1 MFVLIVYLKDKL
13 KEFFGRQSI
22 AIEEM
27 ELYNMEKRGIS
38 KLDLKRRNRMQI
50 LRVIRES
57 GPISRVDV
65 ASALEIT
72 RAAVTIIT
80 NEMIEEGVLVEI
92 GEAPVN
98 TEKLQ
103 KGRRKILID
112 INVNSR
118 FALGA
123 TVDEKEVSIGLT
135 NLNSEILDKASMIID
150 DRTTSKDS
158 INYIIETSNEMV
170 ENSALTKDKILGLGV
185 GVVPSMWGKLKIFY
199 KDGVLDFTN
208 FIDKLS
214 GGLDFEIHCGNAIG
228 LMALASNDFRTQ
240 NGYQTNQAFIHNGN
254 QVNLAII
261 NKNELSPDYISYTS
275 TIEKYIVCLNGK
287 QYEGYPNGSVKA
299 ELSRTA
305 MLNSFYEIYSKDKT
319 PVLYELTE
327 GDKNKIDTEKVFM
340 SLMRGEESVKS
351 VVDDIISK
359 YTVLINNLAISH
371 FAKRIVLHNFKLN
384 EKQFDY
390 VKREMIRLVSEEIA
404 DRVVLS
410 KLEGKNNFLGG
421 CALIIQD
428 NFYVR
433 GGMQ

>member
-1 MFVLIVYLKDKL
+1 
-13 KEFFGRQSI
+13 
-22 AIEEM
+22 M
-27 ELYNMEKRGIS
+27 ENRGIS

-50 LRVIRES
+50 LRVIREL

-98 TEKLQ
+98 AEKLQ

-135 NLNSEILDKASMIID
+135 NLNSEVLDKSSMVID
-150 DRTTSKDS
+150 ERTTSKDI
-158 INYIIETSNEMV
+158 INYIIQKSNEMI
-170 ENSALTKDKILGLGV
+170 ENSCLTKDKVLGIGI

-199 KDGVLDFTN
+199 KDGVLDFSN
-208 FIDKLS
+208 FIEKLS
-214 GGLDFEIHCGNAIG
+214 GGLDIDIHCGNAIG
-228 LMALASNDFRTQ
+228 LMAMASNDFRTV
-240 NGYQTNQAFIHNGN
+240 NGYQTNTAFLHNGN

-261 NKNELSPDYISYTS
+261 NKNELSCDYLSYTS
-275 TIEKYIVCLNGK
+275 TIERYIVNPNGK
-287 QYEGYPNGSVKA
+287 TYEGYPNGSVKA
-299 ELSRTA
+299 EISRTA
-305 MLNSFYEIYSKDKT
+305 ILNALNEIYSKEKT
-319 PVLYELTE
+319 PVLFELTE
-327 GDKNKIDTEKVFM
+327 GDKSKINTDNVFLA
-340 SLMRGEESVKS
+340 LMRGEEPVKN
-351 VVDDIISK
+351 VVDDIIAK

-371 FAKRIVLHNFKLN
+371 FAKKIVLHNYKLN

-410 KLEGKNNFLGG
+410 KLDGRNNFLGG
-421 CALIIQD
+421 CSLIIQD
-428 NFYVR
+428 NFFTR

>member
-1 MFVLIVYLKDKL
+1 
-13 KEFFGRQSI
+13 
-22 AIEEM
+22 
-27 ELYNMEKRGIS
+27 MEKRGIS

-98 TEKLQ
+98 MEKLQ

-112 INVNSR
+112 INVNSK

-135 NLNSEILDKASMIID
+135 NLNSDILDKASMIID
-150 DRTTSKDS
+150 ERTTSKD
-158 INYIIETSNEMV
+158 IISFIIQKSNEMI
-170 ENSALTKDKILGLGV
+170 ENSCLTPDKVLGIGI

-199 KDGVLDFTN
+199 KDGVLDFSS
-208 FIDKLS
+208 FIDKISS
-214 GGLDFEIHCGNAIG
+214 GVDIDVHCGNAIG
-228 LMALASNDFRTQ
+228 LMALASNDYKGL
-240 NGYQTNQAFIHNGN
+240 NGYQINQAFLHNGN

-261 NKNELSPDYISYTS
+261 NKNELSNDYLSYTY
-275 TIEKYIVCLNGK
+275 TIEKYIVSPNGK
-287 QYEGYPNGSVKA
+287 PYESYPNGSVKA
-299 ELSRTA
+299 ELSRGA
-305 MLNSFYEIYSKDKT
+305 QLNAILEVYSKDKT
-319 PVLYELTE
+319 PLLYELTE
-327 GDKNKIDTEKVFM
+327 GDKSKISTDTVFAAM
-340 SLMRGEESVKS
+340 HRGDEAVKNI
-351 VVDDIISK
+351 VDDIIAK
-359 YTVLINNLAISH
+359 YTVLINNIAISH
-371 FAKRIVLHNFKLN
+371 FTQRIVLHNYKLN

-390 VKREMIRLVSEEIA
+390 VKREMIRLVGEDIA

-410 KLEGKNNFLGG
+410 KLEGKNNFVGG

-428 NFYVR
+428 NFFTK
-433 GGMQ
+433 GGMN

>member
-1 MFVLIVYLKDKL
+1 
-13 KEFFGRQSI
+13 
-22 AIEEM
+22 
-27 ELYNMEKRGIS
+27 MEKRGIS

-92 GEAPVN
+92 GEAPIN

-123 TVDEKEVSIGLT
+123 TVDEREVSIGLT
-135 NLNSEILDKASMIID
+135 NLNSDILDKSSMVID
-150 DRTTSKDS
+150 ERTTSKDI
-158 INYIIETSNEMV
+158 INYIITTSNEMI
-170 ENSALTKDKILGLGV
+170 ENSCLTKDKILGLGV

-199 KDGVLDFTN
+199 KDGVLDFNN

-214 GGLDFEIHCGNAIG
+214 SGLNFEIRCGNAIG
-228 LMALASNDFRTQ
+228 LMALANNDFRTQ

-261 NKNELSPDYISYTS
+261 NKNELSSDYVSYTS
-275 TIEKYIVCLNGK
+275 VIEKYIVCPNGK
-287 QYEGYPNGSVKA
+287 SYEGYPNGSVKA

-305 MLNSFYEIYSKDKT
+305 MLNSIFEIYSKDKT

-327 GDKNKIDTEKVFM
+327 GDKSKITTDNVFM
-340 SLMRGEESVKS
+340 ALMRGEEPIKNL
-351 VVDDIISK
+351 VDDIIAK
-359 YTVLINNLAISH
+359 YTVLINNLSISH
-371 FAKRIVLHNFKLN
+371 FAKKIVLHNFKFN

-421 CALIIQD
+421 CALIIQE

-433 GGMQ
+433 GGMH

>member
-1 MFVLIVYLKDKL
+1 
-13 KEFFGRQSI
+13 
-22 AIEEM
+22 
-27 ELYNMEKRGIS
+27 MEKRGIS

-135 NLNSEILDKASMIID
+135 NLNSEILDKASMVID
-150 DRTTSKDS
+150 DRTTSKDI
-158 INYIIETSNEMV
+158 INYIIKTSNEMV

-261 NKNELSPDYISYTS
+261 NKNELSADYVSYTS
-275 TIEKYIVCLNGK
+275 TIEKYIVCPNGK
-287 QYEGYPNGSVKA
+287 SYEGYPNGSVKA

-305 MLNSFYEIYSKDKT
+305 MLNAVYEIYSREKT
-319 PVLYELTE
+319 PVLYDVTN
-327 GDKNKIDTEKVFM
+327 GDKNNINMETVFKAVM
-340 SLMRGEESVKS
+340 SKEEPVKNL
-351 VVDDIISK
+351 VDDIIAK

-371 FAKRIVLHNFKLN
+371 FAKRIVLHKFKLD

-410 KLEGKNNFLGG
+410 KLDGKNNFLGG

>member
-1 MFVLIVYLKDKL
+1 
-13 KEFFGRQSI
+13 
-22 AIEEM
+22 
-27 ELYNMEKRGIS
+27 MEKRGIS

-135 NLNSEILDKASMIID
+135 NLNSEILDKASMVID
-150 DRTTSKDS
+150 DRTTSKDI
-158 INYIIETSNEMV
+158 INYIIKTSNEMV

-261 NKNELSPDYISYTS
+261 NKNELSADYVSYTS
-275 TIEKYIVCLNGK
+275 TIEKYIVCPNGK
-287 QYEGYPNGSVKA
+287 SYEGYPNGSVKA

-305 MLNSFYEIYSKDKT
+305 MLNAVYEIYSREKT
-319 PVLYELTE
+319 PVLYDVTN
-327 GDKNKIDTEKVFM
+327 GDKNNINMETVFKAVM
-340 SLMRGEESVKS
+340 SKEEPVKNL
-351 VVDDIISK
+351 VDDIIAK

-371 FAKRIVLHNFKLN
+371 FAKRIVLHNFKLD

-390 VKREMIRLVSEEIA
+390 VKREMIRLVNEEIA

-410 KLEGKNNFLGG
+410 KLDGKNNFLGG

>member
-1 MFVLIVYLKDKL
+1 
-13 KEFFGRQSI
+13 
-22 AIEEM
+22 M
-27 ELYNMEKRGIS
+27 EQRGIS

-50 LRVIRES
+50 LRVIREA

-80 NEMIEEGVLVEI
+80 NEMIEEGVLMEI

-123 TVDEKEVSIGLT
+123 TVDEKEVSVGLT
-135 NLNSEILDKASMIID
+135 NLNSDVLDKASMVID
-150 DRTTSKDS
+150 ERTTSKDI
-158 INYIIETSNEMV
+158 INYIIKTSNEMV
-170 ENSALTKDKILGLGV
+170 ENSCLTKDKVLGLGV

-199 KDGVLDFTN
+199 KDGVLDFTS

-214 GGLDFEIHCGNAIG
+214 GGLDFDIHCGNAIG
-228 LMALASNDFRTQ
+228 LMALASNDYRIQ
-240 NGYQTNQAFIHNGN
+240 NGYQTNTAFIHNGN

-261 NKNELSPDYISYTS
+261 NKNELSSDYYSYTS
-275 TIEKYIVCLNGK
+275 MIEKYIVCPDGK

-305 MLNSFYEIYSKDKT
+305 MLNAVYEIFSKDKT
-319 PVLYELTE
+319 PVLYELTD
-327 GDKNKIDTEKVFM
+327 GDRNNISMDNVFM
-340 SLMRGEESVKS
+340 ALMRGEEPVKS
-351 VVDDIISK
+351 LVDGIIAK
-359 YTVLINNLAISH
+359 YTVLLNNLAISH
-371 FAKRIVLHNFKLN
+371 FAKKIVLHNFKLN

-390 VKREMIRLVSEEIA
+390 VKREMIRLVSEDIA

-410 KLEGKNNFLGG
+410 KLDGKNNFLGG
-421 CALIIQD
+421 CSLIIQD
-428 NFYVR
+428 NFFIK
-433 GGMQ
+433 GGMH

>member
-1 MFVLIVYLKDKL
+1 
-13 KEFFGRQSI
+13 
-22 AIEEM
+22 
-27 ELYNMEKRGIS
+27 MEKRGIS

-92 GEAPVN
+92 GEAPIN
-98 TEKLQ
+98 AEKLQ

-135 NLNSEILDKASMIID
+135 NINSDVLDKSSMVID
-150 DRTTSKDS
+150 ERTTSKDI
-158 INYIIETSNEMV
+158 INFIIKKSNEMV
-170 ENSALTKDKILGLGV
+170 ENAGLTKDKVLGLGV

-199 KDGVLDFTN
+199 KDGVLDFSN

-214 GGLDFEIHCGNAIG
+214 GGLDYEIHCGNAIG
-228 LMALASNDFRTQ
+228 LLALACNEYKSQ

-275 TIEKYIVCLNGK
+275 TIERYIVTLNGK
-287 QYEGYPNGSVKA
+287 SYEGYPNGSVKA

-305 MLNSFYEIYSKDKT
+305 MLNAMYEIYSKEKT

-327 GDKNKIDTEKVFM
+327 GDKTKITTENAFIA
-340 SLMRGEESVKS
+340 LQRGEEPVKN
-351 VVDDIISK
+351 VIDEIIAK
-359 YTVLINNLAISH
+359 YTILINNLAISH
-371 FAKRIVLHNFKLN
+371 FAKKVVLHNFKLN

-410 KLEGKNNFLGG
+410 KFEGKNNFLGG

-428 NFYVR
+428 NFYTK

>member
-1 MFVLIVYLKDKL
+1 
-13 KEFFGRQSI
+13 
-22 AIEEM
+22 
-27 ELYNMEKRGIS
+27 MEKRGIS

-123 TVDEKEVSIGLT
+123 TVDEKEVSVGLT
-135 NLNSEILDKASMIID
+135 NLNSDILDKASMVID
-150 DRTTSKDS
+150 ERTTSKDI
-158 INYIIETSNEMV
+158 INYIIKTCNEMV
-170 ENSALTKDKILGLGV
+170 ENSCLTKDKVLGLGV

-199 KDGVLDFTN
+199 KDGILDFTN

-228 LMALASNDFRTQ
+228 LMALASNDFRIQ
-240 NGYQTNQAFIHNGN
+240 NGYQTNTAFIHSGN

-261 NKNELSPDYISYTS
+261 NKNELSSDYYSYTS
-275 TIEKYIVCLNGK
+275 MIEKYIVCPNGK

-305 MLNSFYEIYSKDKT
+305 MLNAFYEIYSKDKT

-327 GDKNKIDTEKVFM
+327 GDRNNISVDNVFM
-340 SLMRGEESVKS
+340 ALMRGEEAVKS
-351 VVDDIISK
+351 LVDDLIAK
-359 YTVLINNLAISH
+359 YTVLLNNLAISH
-371 FAKRIVLHNFKLN
+371 FAKKIVLHNFKLN

-390 VKREMIRLVSEEIA
+390 IKREMIRLVSENIA

-410 KLEGKNNFLGG
+410 KLDGKNNFLGG
-421 CALIIQD
+421 CSLIIQD
-428 NFYVR
+428 NFFIK
-433 GGMQ
+433 GGMH

>member
-1 MFVLIVYLKDKL
+1 
-13 KEFFGRQSI
+13 
-22 AIEEM
+22 
-27 ELYNMEKRGIS
+27 MEKRGIS

-65 ASALEIT
+65 ASALKIT

-92 GEAPVN
+92 GEAPIN

-135 NLNSEILDKASMIID
+135 NLNSDVLDKSSMVID
-150 DRTTSKDS
+150 DRTTSKDI
-158 INYIIETSNEMV
+158 INYIIKTSNEMV
-170 ENSALTKDKILGLGV
+170 ENSCLTKDKILGLGV

-199 KDGVLDFTN
+199 KDGVLDFSS

-214 GGLDFEIHCGNAIG
+214 GGLDFDIRCGNAIG
-228 LMALASNDFRTQ
+228 LMALASNDYKVQ
-240 NGYQTNQAFIHNGN
+240 NGYQTNTAFIHNGN

-261 NKNELSPDYISYTS
+261 NKNELSSDYYSYTS
-275 TIEKYIVCLNGK
+275 MIEKYIVCPNGK
-287 QYEGYPNGSVKA
+287 QYEGYPKGSVKA

-305 MLNSFYEIYSKDKT
+305 MVNAINEIYSKDNT
-319 PVLYELTE
+319 PVLFELTD
-327 GDKNKIDTEKVFM
+327 GDKNNITVDNVFM
-340 SLMRGEESVKS
+340 ALARGEESVKNL
-351 VVDDIISK
+351 VDDIIAK
-359 YTVLINNLAISH
+359 YTVLLNNLAISH
-371 FAKRIVLHNFKLN
+371 FAKKIILHNFKLT

-390 VKREMIRLVSEEIA
+390 VKREMILLVSEDIA

-410 KLEGKNNFLGG
+410 RLDGKNNFLGG
-421 CALIIQD
+421 CSLIIQE
-428 NFYVR
+428 NFFIK
-433 GGMQ
+433 GGMR

>member
-1 MFVLIVYLKDKL
+1 
-13 KEFFGRQSI
+13 
-22 AIEEM
+22 
-27 ELYNMEKRGIS
+27 MEKRGIS

-80 NEMIEEGVLVEI
+80 NEMIEEGVLIEI

-135 NLNSEILDKASMIID
+135 NLNSEILDKASMVID
-150 DRTTSKDS
+150 DRTTSKDI
-158 INYIIETSNEMV
+158 INYIIKTSNEMV

-185 GVVPSMWGKLKIFY
+185 GIVPSMWGKLKIFY

-214 GGLDFEIHCGNAIG
+214 GGLNFEIHCGNAIG
-228 LMALASNDFRTQ
+228 LMALASNDFRTH
-240 NGYQTNQAFIHNGN
+240 NGYQTNQAFLHNGN

-261 NKNELSPDYISYTS
+261 NKNELSADYISYTS
-275 TIEKYIVCLNGK
+275 TIEKYIVCPNGK
-287 QYEGYPNGSVKA
+287 SYEGYPNGSVKA
-299 ELSRTA
+299 ELSRNA
-305 MLNSFYEIYSKDKT
+305 MLNAFCDIYSKDRT
-319 PVLYELTE
+319 PVLFELTE
-327 GDKNKIDTEKVFM
+327 GDKTKIDTDKVFM
-340 SLMRGEESVKS
+340 ALMRGEEPVKAL
-351 VVDDIISK
+351 VDDLIAK

-371 FAKRIVLHNFKLN
+371 FAKKIVLHNFRLN

-390 VKREMIRLVSEEIA
+390 CKREMIRLVSEEIA

-410 KLEGKNNFLGG
+410 RLDGKNNFLGG

-428 NFYVR
+428 NFYTR

>member
-1 MFVLIVYLKDKL
+1 
-13 KEFFGRQSI
+13 
-22 AIEEM
+22 M
-27 ELYNMEKRGIS
+27 ENRGIS

-98 TEKLQ
+98 AEKLQ

-135 NLNSEILDKASMIID
+135 NLNSEILDKSSMVID
-150 DRTTSKDS
+150 ERTTSKDI
-158 INYIIETSNEMV
+158 INYIIQKSNEMI
-170 ENSALTKDKILGLGV
+170 ENSCLTRDKVLGIGI
-185 GVVPSMWGKLKIFY
+185 GIVPSMWGKLKIFY
-199 KDGVLDFTN
+199 KDGVLDFSN
-208 FIDKLS
+208 FIEKLS
-214 GGLDFEIHCGNAIG
+214 GGLDIDIHCGNAIG
-228 LMALASNDFRTQ
+228 LMAMASNDFRTI
-240 NGYQTNQAFIHNGN
+240 NGYQTNTAFLHNGN

-261 NKNELSPDYISYTS
+261 NKNELSSDYHSYTS
-275 TIEKYIVCLNGK
+275 TIERYIVNPNGK
-287 QYEGYPNGSVKA
+287 SYEGYPNGSVKA
-299 ELSRTA
+299 EISRTA
-305 MLNSFYEIYSKDKT
+305 IVNAINEIYSKEKT

-327 GDKNKIDTEKVFM
+327 GDKSKIDTDNVFM
-340 SLMRGEESVKS
+340 ALMRGEEPVKT
-351 VVDDIISK
+351 VVDDIIAK

-371 FAKRIVLHNFKLN
+371 FAKKIVLHNYKLN

-390 VKREMIRLVSEEIA
+390 VKREMIRLVSEEVA

-410 KLEGKNNFLGG
+410 KLDGRNNFLGG
-421 CALIIQD
+421 CSLIIQD
-428 NFYVR
+428 NFFTK

>member
-1 MFVLIVYLKDKL
+1 
-13 KEFFGRQSI
+13 
-22 AIEEM
+22 
-27 ELYNMEKRGIS
+27 MEKRGIS

-92 GEAPVN
+92 GEAPIDA
-98 TEKLQ
+98 EKLQ

-135 NLNSEILDKASMIID
+135 NLNADVLDKSSMVID
-150 DRTTSKDS
+150 ERTTSKD
-158 INYIIETSNEMV
+158 IISFIIQKSNEMM
-170 ENSALTKDKILGLGV
+170 ENACLSKDKVIGLGI

-199 KDGVLDFTN
+199 KDGVLDFSN
-208 FIDKLS
+208 FIDKVSS
-214 GGLDFEIHCGNAIG
+214 GVEIDVRCGNAIG
-228 LMALASNDFRTQ
+228 LMALASNDFRTGNN
-240 NGYQTNQAFIHNGN
+240 NGHPSMYNGTQINQAFLHNGN
-254 QVNLAII
+254 QVNLAIV
-261 NKNELSPDYISYTS
+261 NKNFLSPDYVSYTYM
-275 TIEKYIVCLNGK
+275 IEKYIVNPGGK
-287 QYEGYPNGSVKA
+287 SYEGYPDGSVKA
-299 ELSRTA
+299 EISRTA
-305 MLNSFYEIYSKDKT
+305 MINSILEIFSKDKT

-327 GDKNKIDTEKVFM
+327 GDKSKINMDNVFM
-340 SLMRGEESVKS
+340 ALMRGEEPVKN
-351 VVDDIISK
+351 VVDNIICK
-359 YTVLINNLAISH
+359 YTMLINNIAISH
-371 FAKRIVLHNFKLN
+371 FAQKIILHNYKLN

-390 VKREMIRLVSEEIA
+390 VKREMIRLVGEEIA

-410 KLEGKNNFLGG
+410 KLEGKNDFIGG
-421 CALIIQD
+421 CALVIMD
-428 NFYVR
+428 NFYTR
-433 GGMQ
+433 GGM

>member
-1 MFVLIVYLKDKL
+1 
-13 KEFFGRQSI
+13 
-22 AIEEM
+22 
-27 ELYNMEKRGIS
+27 MEKRGIS

-135 NLNSEILDKASMIID
+135 NLNSEILDKASMVID
-150 DRTTSKDS
+150 DRTTSKDI
-158 INYIIETSNEMV
+158 INYIIKTSNEMV

-261 NKNELSPDYISYTS
+261 NKNELSADYVSYTS
-275 TIEKYIVCLNGK
+275 TIEKYIVCPNGK
-287 QYEGYPNGSVKA
+287 SYEGYPNGSVKA

-305 MLNSFYEIYSKDKT
+305 MLNAVYEIYSREKT
-319 PVLYELTE
+319 PVLYDVTN
-327 GDKNKIDTEKVFM
+327 GDKNNINMETVFKAVM
-340 SLMRGEESVKS
+340 SKEEPVKNL
-351 VVDDIISK
+351 VDDIIAK

-371 FAKRIVLHNFKLN
+371 FAKRIVLHKFKLD

-390 VKREMIRLVSEEIA
+390 VKREMIRLVSEDIA

-410 KLEGKNNFLGG
+410 KLDGKNNFLGG

>member
-1 MFVLIVYLKDKL
+1 
-13 KEFFGRQSI
+13 
-22 AIEEM
+22 
-27 ELYNMEKRGIS
+27 MEKRGIS

-50 LRVIRES
+50 LRVIRET

-98 TEKLQ
+98 AEKLQ

-112 INVNSR
+112 INVNSK

-135 NLNSEILDKASMIID
+135 NLNAEVLDKASMVID
-150 DRTTSKDS
+150 ERTTSKD
-158 INYIIETSNEMV
+158 IISFIIQKSNEMMA
-170 ENSALTKDKILGLGV
+170 NSCLTKDKVLGIGI

-199 KDGVLDFTN
+199 KDGELDFSN
-208 FIDKLS
+208 FIDKVSS
-214 GGLDFEIHCGNAIG
+214 GVDIDVQCGNAIG
-228 LMALASNDFRTQ
+228 LLALASNDFKNI
-240 NGYQTNQAFIHNGN
+240 NGYQVNQAFLHNGN
-254 QVNLAII
+254 QVNLAIL
-261 NKNELSPDYISYTS
+261 NKNVLSNDYSSYTS
-275 TIEKYIVCLNGK
+275 TIERYIVAPGGK
-287 QYEGYPNGSVKA
+287 SYEGYPDGSVKA
-299 ELSRTA
+299 ELSRGA
-305 MLNSFYEIYSKDKT
+305 ILNAFNDIYSKDKT
-319 PVLYELTE
+319 PILFELTE
-327 GDKNKIDTEKVFM
+327 GDKNNINTDNVFM
-340 SLMRGEESVKS
+340 ALMRGEEPVKNL
-351 VVDDIISK
+351 VDDIIAK

-371 FAKRIVLHNFKLN
+371 FAKRIILHNYKLN

-410 KLEGKNNFLGG
+410 KLDSRNNFAGG
-421 CALIIQD
+421 CALIIQN
-428 NFYVR
+428 NFYVK

>member
-1 MFVLIVYLKDKL
+1 
-13 KEFFGRQSI
+13 
-22 AIEEM
+22 
-27 ELYNMEKRGIS
+27 MEKRGIS

-50 LRVIRES
+50 LRVIRET

-112 INVNSR
+112 INVNSK

-135 NLNSEILDKASMIID
+135 NLNAEVLDKASMVID
-150 DRTTSKDS
+150 ERTTSKD
-158 INYIIETSNEMV
+158 IISFIIQKSNEMMA
-170 ENSALTKDKILGLGV
+170 NSCLTKDKVLGIGI

-199 KDGVLDFTN
+199 KDGELDFSN
-208 FIDKLS
+208 FIDKVSS
-214 GGLDFEIHCGNAIG
+214 GVDIDVQCGNAIG
-228 LMALASNDFRTQ
+228 LLALASNDFKNI
-240 NGYQTNQAFIHNGN
+240 NGYQVNQAFLHNGN
-254 QVNLAII
+254 QVNLAIL
-261 NKNELSPDYISYTS
+261 NKNVLSNDYSSYTS
-275 TIEKYIVCLNGK
+275 TIERYIVAPGGK
-287 QYEGYPNGSVKA
+287 SYEGYPDGSVKA
-299 ELSRTA
+299 ELSRGA
-305 MLNSFYEIYSKDKT
+305 ILNAFNDIYSKDKT
-319 PVLYELTE
+319 PILFELTE
-327 GDKNKIDTEKVFM
+327 GDKNNINTDNVFM
-340 SLMRGEESVKS
+340 ALMRGEEPVKNL
-351 VVDDIISK
+351 VDDIIAK

-371 FAKRIVLHNFKLN
+371 FAKRIILHNYKLT

-410 KLEGKNNFLGG
+410 KLDSRNNFAGG
-421 CALIIQD
+421 CALIIQN
-428 NFYVR
+428 NFYVK

>member
-1 MFVLIVYLKDKL
+1 
-13 KEFFGRQSI
+13 
-22 AIEEM
+22 M
-27 ELYNMEKRGIS
+27 EKFNMEKRGIS

-92 GEAPVN
+92 GEAPIN

-103 KGRRKILID
+103 KGRRKILIT
-112 INVNSR
+112 INENSK

-123 TVDEKEVSIGLT
+123 NVDEKEVSIGLT
-135 NLNSEILDKASMIID
+135 NLNSQVLDKDSMPIEE
-150 DRTTSKDS
+150 RTTSKD
-158 INYIIETSNEMV
+158 IITFIIQKSKEMI
-170 ENSALTKDKILGLGV
+170 ENSCLSKDKVLGIGI

-199 KDGVLDFTN
+199 KDGELDFSN
-208 FIDKLS
+208 FIDKISS
-214 GGLDFEIHCGNAIG
+214 GVDIDVHCGNAIG
-228 LMALASNDFRTQ
+228 LLALANNDFKGI
-240 NGYQTNQAFIHNGN
+240 NGYQINQAFLHNGN

-261 NKNELSPDYISYTS
+261 NKNELSSDYLSYTS
-275 TIEKYIVCLNGK
+275 TIEKYIVAPGGK
-287 QYEGYPNGSVKA
+287 SYEGYPNGSVKA

-305 MLNSFYEIYSKDKT
+305 MLNSFYEIYSKEKT
-319 PVLYELTE
+319 PILFELTE
-327 GDKNKIDTEKVFM
+327 GDKNNINTEKVFM
-340 SLMRGEESVKS
+340 ALMRGDEAVKK
-351 VVDDIISK
+351 VVDDIIAK

-371 FAKRIVLHNFKLN
+371 FAKRIVIHNYKLN

-390 VKREMIRLVSEEIA
+390 VKREMIRLVSEDIA

-410 KLEGKNNFLGG
+410 KLEGRNNFIGG

-428 NFYVR
+428 NFYTK